1 MVIEPAAA
9 GSGGSAY
16 TLALPRKPQSA
27 RDARELMA
35 SALSAWD
42 LKDDGRVAVVVSE
55 LVSNT
60 VRHAIEATIWV
71 SVRRMGP
78 GTVRV
83 TVVDRSDRMPITRDT
98 DLSAVH
104 GRGLALVD
112 ALSGSRWDVELLP
125 VGKRVWAEVS
135 VLDATERATS

>member
-1 MVIEPAAA
+1 MTEPAAA
-9 GSGGSAY
+9 DSGGPAY
-16 TLALPRKPQSA
+16 TLALPRRPQSA

-42 LKDDGRVAVVVSE
+42 LTDDDGQVGVIVSE

-60 VRHAIEATIWV
+60 VRHATEATVWV

-78 GTVRV
+78 STVRIGV
-83 TVVDRSDRMPITRDT
+83 ADRSDRMPIARSE

-104 GRGLALVD
+104 GRGLVLVD
-112 ALSGSRWDVELLP
+112 SLSEGRWGVDVLP

-135 VLDATERATS
+135 VTEGGHS